1 MSAKQIPAGE
11 FKQGCLAILDEVAK
25 THREVVITKRG
36 KPVARLV
43 PVISD
48 RQREEELLAALRGR
62 ARMLVP
68 EDEFLK
74 PLTDDRRRTLTQ
86 VARHVLCQ
94 PRDAYLRHAVSRRLD
109 QSGSQASWADHPPST
124 GMIAPLT

>member
-1 MSAKQIPAGE
+1 MSMSAKQIPAGE

-68 EDEFLK
+68 EDDFLK
-74 PLTDDRRRTLTQ
+74 PLTDE
-86 VARHVLCQ
+86 AGW
-94 PRDAYLRHAVSRRLD
+94 RLD
-109 QSGSQASWADHPPST
+109 EER
-124 GMIAPLT
+124 

>member
-1 MSAKQIPAGE
+1 MSISAKKIPAGE
-11 FKQGCLAILDEVAK
+11 FKQGCLAILDDVAK

-48 RQREEELLAALRGR
+48 RQREQELLAALRGR
-62 ARMLVP
+62 ARMLVR

-74 PLTDDRRRTLTQ
+74 PLTRE
-86 VARHVLCQ
+86 AGW
-94 PRDAYLRHAVSRRLD
+94 RL
-109 QSGSQASWADHPPST
+109 GEE
-124 GMIAPLT
+124 G

>member
-1 MSAKQIPAGE
+1 MSMSAKKIPAGE

-48 RQREEELLAALRGR
+48 RQREQELLAALRGR

-74 PLTDDRRRTLTQ
+74 PLTDE
-86 VARHVLCQ
+86 AGWG
-94 PRDAYLRHAVSRRLD
+94 LD
-109 QSGSQASWADHPPST
+109 EER
-124 GMIAPLT
+124 

>member
-1 MSAKQIPAGE
+1 MTAKAIPAGA

-48 RQREEELLAALRGR
+48 RQREEEILSSLRGR
-62 ARMLVP
+62 AKLLVS
-68 EDEFLK
+68 EEEFLEPQTK
-74 PLTDDRRRTLTQ
+74 EAGWRLGDD
-86 VARHVLCQ
+86 
-94 PRDAYLRHAVSRRLD
+94 
-109 QSGSQASWADHPPST
+109 
-124 GMIAPLT
+124 

>member
-1 MSAKQIPAGE
+1 MSMSAKKIPAGE

-62 ARMLVP
+62 TRMLVP

-74 PLTDDRRRTLTQ
+74 PLTDE
-86 VARHVLCQ
+86 AGW
-94 PRDAYLRHAVSRRLD
+94 RLD
-109 QSGSQASWADHPPST
+109 EES
-124 GMIAPLT
+124 